1 MKTLILLIAK
11 MFGIRKKQDSVV
23 DKCNAELE
31 ELYTKEL
38 TMAAVE
44 EWHNARAMQ
53 AESSVLR
60 YAPESNPVKDGF
72 YTLWQSAL
80 QDGNKVTRNRVIYTL
95 SVEEELKL
103 LLDEGKGAY
112 QIINS

>member
-1 MKTLILLIAK
+1 
-11 MFGIRKKQDSVV
+11 MFGIRKKKDTIV

-31 ELYTKEL
+31 VLYTKEL

-44 EWHNARAMQ
+44 EWHRARASE

-60 YAPESNPVKDGF
+60 YAPESSPAKEDF
-72 YTLWQSAL
+72 FILWQSAL

>member
-1 MKTLILLIAK
+1 

-31 ELYTKEL
+31 VLYTKML
-38 TMAAVE
+38 TMTAVE
-44 EWHNARAMQ
+44 EWHNARAMK

-72 YTLWQSAL
+72 YTLWQSSL
-80 QDGNKVTRNRVIYTL
+80 QDGNKVIRSRVIHALT
-95 SVEEELKL
+95 VEEDLKI

-112 QIINS
+112 QIINA